1 MNGMPEHSDNDSVGW
16 RSRLQIYGV
25 LSKRSVGQSKWMKRF
40 FIVRDGWLL
49 YYPDTEK
56 KDFSRRNVFNTHP
69 KCAIPLGMCSV
80 APAQEQSQPFAFTIS
95 GEEVEGSI
103 LTLAAES
110 DFERD
115 RWIDIIEKSKR
126 ITWANQ
132 QLSDDMIRKLEE
144 HGLAMA
150 KEKQDYFD
158 RLQSEVLELAD
169 EKEKTWELERINE
182 ALEKEKE
189 KMENFAEEMRIEF
202 EKVKSELDETQMFMK
217 ELDTERSELDQ
228 QLELKDKSLQ
238 VLADEREAIL
248 STLKRQESVTE
259 QLSQE
264 KENLSLTELELKT
277 KLKNIEEETQQL
289 LQEKSEAEMRLKE
302 NELRA
307 EELEEEKQMYNEQAQ
322 ELQTTIKDLKAQKE
336 MTEAELKE
344 EVVARMQAE
353 QRLKDAEGSL
363 HKLGHAVEHETP
375 NVHHEV
381 KEEMVVN
388 VNKLKMFFEN
398 LAEEAKVD
406 PDKPVVIKNAI
417 HARKTIAR
425 RSKAKKYFE
434 RRKSSSMRA
443 RSMNMD
449 QILRGS
455 KSMINPRR
463 AKSTFIQGS
472 IDKDQIAIDLQAV
485 PEHISEHF

>member
-1 MNGMPEHSDNDSVGW
+1 MSCLFAKRIVDLFAKDNRNDMNGMPEHSENDSAGW
-16 RSRLQIYGV
+16 RSRVQISGV
-25 LSKRSVGQSKWMKRF
+25 LSKRNVGQSKWMKRF
-40 FIVRDGWLL
+40 FVVRDGWLF

-56 KDFSRRNVFNTHP
+56 KDFTRRNVFNTHP
-69 KCAIPLGMCSV
+69 KCAIPLGVCSV
-80 APAQEQSQPFAFTIS
+80 APAREQTQPFAFMIS
-95 GEEVEGSI
+95 SDEIEGN

-115 RWIDIIEKSKR
+115 RWIETIEKSKR

-150 KEKQDYFD
+150 KQKQDYFD

-169 EKEKTWELERINE
+169 EKEKTWELERVNE

-189 KMENFAEEMRIEF
+189 KMENFAEEMRQEF
-202 EKVKSELDETQMFMK
+202 EKVRSELEETQMYMK
-217 ELDTERSELDQ
+217 ALDTERSELDE
-228 QLELKDKSLQ
+228 QLEMKDKSLKA
-238 VLADEREAIL
+238 LADERESIL
-248 STLKRQESVTE
+248 KTLKRQETVTE

-264 KENLSLTELELKT
+264 KENLSLTEQELKS
-277 KLKNIEEETQQL
+277 KLKNIEEETQAI
-289 LQEKSEAEMRLKE
+289 LQEKSEAELRLQE
-302 NELRA
+302 NEQRA
-307 EELEEEKQMYNEQAQ
+307 VELEEEKQMYNEQAQ
-322 ELQTTIKDLKAQKE
+322 ELQSTIKDLITQKE

-353 QRLKDAEGSL
+353 KRLNEAEESL

-388 VNKLKMFFEN
+388 VNKLKQFFEN

-425 RSKAKKYFE
+425 RSKAKKYFD
-434 RRKSSSMRA
+434 RRKSSIFELEA
-443 RSMNMD
+443 RWKRYEGTVHEHGAN
-449 QILRGS
+449 
-455 KSMINPRR
+455 
-463 AKSTFIQGS
+463 STWF
-472 IDKDQIAIDLQAV
+472 
-485 PEHISEHF
+485 